1 MPVSFR
7 VSVGGPKCS
16 NNEALHF
23 GSSLLKH
30 YDGSSEGIRVLVI
43 SSLLIFKWISNDIDH
58 PSHFLCFLIFH
69 TSSYDILV
77 PLSSENNGGCY

>member
-30 YDGSSEGIRVLVI
+30 YDGPAKGIRVLVI
-43 SSLLIFKWISNDIDH
+43 K
-58 PSHFLCFLIFH
+58 FLAYI
-69 TSSYDILV
+69 
-77 PLSSENNGGCY
+77 

>member
-7 VSVGGPKCS
+7 ISAGGPKCS

-43 SSLLIFKWISNDIDH
+43 SSLLIFKQISNDIDH
-58 PSHFLCFLIFH
+58 PYHFLCFLIFH
-69 TSSYDILV
+69 ASSYDILDF
-77 PLSSENNGGCY
+77 